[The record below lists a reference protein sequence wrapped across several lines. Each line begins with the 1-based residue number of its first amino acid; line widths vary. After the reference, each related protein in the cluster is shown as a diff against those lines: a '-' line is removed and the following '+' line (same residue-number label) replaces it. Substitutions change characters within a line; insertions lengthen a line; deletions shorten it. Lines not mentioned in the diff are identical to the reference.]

1 MELKENMILLDQAP
15 ATKKE
20 AIRLAGELLVK
31 EGCVDE
37 RYIDSMI
44 KRNEDVST
52 YMGNFIAI
60 PHGTDEGKRFIKKTG
75 ISVVQVPLGV
85 DFSNDEQVENLVTVV
100 FGIAGANNEHLELL
114 SQIALYCSDVSNVAK
129 LADATQKIVND
140 EQFIDF
146 VEKKLKMAPVD
157 STSEYAVRYIEES
170 SLRNKA
176 IIGQRE

>member
-52 YMGNFIAI
+52 
-60 PHGTDEGKRFIKKTG
+60 
-75 ISVVQVPLGV
+75 
-85 DFSNDEQVENLVTVV
+85 
-100 FGIAGANNEHLELL
+100 
-114 SQIALYCSDVSNVAK
+114 
-129 LADATQKIVND
+129 
-140 EQFIDF
+140 
-146 VEKKLKMAPVD
+146 
-157 STSEYAVRYIEES
+157 
-170 SLRNKA
+170 
-176 IIGQRE
+176 

>member
-1 MELKENMILLDQAP
+1 MELKENMVLLDQAP

-114 SQIALYCSDVSNVAK
+114 SHRLV
-129 LADATQKIVND
+129 L
-140 EQFIDF
+140 
-146 VEKKLKMAPVD
+146 
-157 STSEYAVRYIEES
+157 
-170 SLRNKA
+170 
-176 IIGQRE
+176 

>member
-1 MELKENMILLDQAP
+1 MELKENMVLLDQAP

-75 ISVVQVPLGV
+75 PTSSFCLSKTMSQAAQEGLK
-85 DFSNDEQVENLVTVV
+85 FSYVT
-100 FGIAGANNEHLELL
+100 
-114 SQIALYCSDVSNVAK
+114 
-129 LADATQKIVND
+129 
-140 EQFIDF
+140 
-146 VEKKLKMAPVD
+146 
-157 STSEYAVRYIEES
+157 
-170 SLRNKA
+170 
-176 IIGQRE
+176 